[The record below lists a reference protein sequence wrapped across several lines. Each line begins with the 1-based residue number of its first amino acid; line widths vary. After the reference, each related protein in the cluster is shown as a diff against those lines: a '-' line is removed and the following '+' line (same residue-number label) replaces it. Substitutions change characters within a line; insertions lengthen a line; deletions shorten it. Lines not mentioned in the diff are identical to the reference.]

1 MFDGRSAQLWAINDK
16 ISEVSTNE
24 CLFFGLV
31 TTFSSVYLRRLHNWE
46 KQYGAASLMYGG
58 SDCSIDYEDASKP
71 LWSLQN
77 PFSSQPSGSP
87 QSQQPP
93 TFVFS
98 QTRWPLWS
106 PLLKQSW
113 QMIQVLSFSQSSH
126 FQATSPDFKGLAQTP
141 MPLKLLES
149 CLITNR

>member
-1 MFDGRSAQLWAINDK
+1 MFDGKSAQLWAIRER
-16 ISEVSTNE
+16 ISPESVNE
-24 CLFFGLV
+24 CLSLGFAI
-31 TTFSSVYLRRLHNWE
+31 TFSNVDFSRLHNWE
-46 KQYGAASLMYGG
+46 KQYGAASLIYYG
-58 SDCSIDYEDASKP
+58 SDYNIDCEEASKP

-93 TFVFS
+93 TFVFN

-113 QMIQVLSFSQSSH
+113 QIMQVLSFSQSSH
-126 FQATSPDFKGLAQTP
+126 FQATSPDFNGLAQTP
-141 MPLKLLES
+141 IPLKLLAS
-149 CLITNR
+149 CLMTLL